1 MRFAVKREP
10 GEKTGADIYVLIFQS
25 LSIIFPLFVI
35 ATALYPDML
44 FLGGVVSFIWNF
56 GICALPRAETV
67 PLSLLYRLTSGETV
81 VALAV
86 LAVAIAFAVIAK
98 RLFSEEKTAFASR
111 VTVVCLI
118 TADLVVRLLPL
129 HSSRVFGLPEEICA
143 FVLRLVCLALVVG
156 DLVAEIRRRKMRTQ
170 SERDVDN
177 NNY

>member
-86 LAVAIAFAVIAK
+86 LAVAIAFG
-98 RLFSEEKTAFASR
+98 LFA
-111 VTVVCLI
+111 
-118 TADLVVRLLPL
+118 
-129 HSSRVFGLPEEICA
+129 
-143 FVLRLVCLALVVG
+143 
-156 DLVAEIRRRKMRTQ
+156 
-170 SERDVDN
+170 
-177 NNY
+177 

>member
-1 MRFAVKREP
+1 MRFAVVREP
-10 GEKTGADIYVLIFQS
+10 GVKTGADIYVLVFQS
-25 LSIIFPLFVI
+25 ISVIFPLFVI

-56 GICALPRAETV
+56 GICALPRVETV

-118 TADLVVRLLPL
+118 AADLIVRLLPL

-143 FVLRLVCLALVVG
+143 FVFRLVCLGLVAG
-156 DLVAEIRRRKMRTQ
+156 DLVAEIRKRKLRAA
-170 SERDVDN
+170 SEGEEKN
-177 NNY
+177 A